1 MNIERLLILV
11 ALNIAL
17 AILAAF
23 LIQRSIGEALKSL
36 KVALKS
42 EFTTNVGRLNLVS
55 MILIVILIFVF
66 NLHEMLTDALVV
78 DSALRRQDHV
88 IVPVTLVGFFFIG
101 SLICVMLVER
111 KK

>member
-11 ALNIAL
+11 GLNIAL

-23 LIQRSIGEALKSL
+23 LIQHSISAALKSL

-55 MILIVILIFVF
+55 MLLIAILIVIF
-66 NLHEMLTDALVV
+66 NLHQMLTDALVV
-78 DSALRRQDHV
+78 DGSLRQDHV
-88 IVPVTLVGFFFIG
+88 TVPVALVGFFFIG

-111 KK
+111 NK